1 MQPLGTVADAP
12 AGQQPVGDSRFETT
26 DIRLSSALC
35 ALGFSLRTDSQPV
48 LAKIDADTTRTTV
61 KFFHQD
67 STTLGDF
74 NARHVDLWWNSPAGK
89 YTIVGYD
96 DALTAMRRVHIERA
110 KMINLAKHGPKYRST
125 RNMAVATQSLHSA
138 SVLSAC
144 DIPLVGYDP
153 SSRQWIFEKG
163 AEIVCDLIKAG
174 GRPKERPLT
183 VDLCVDWMLEALKY
197 RDWLAK
203 LVRDP
208 ECIPMIRFQDGEK
221 VLEISRDMPE
231 KEQKKWTSYL

>member
-1 MQPLGTVADAP
+1 MQPLGTVANAP
-12 AGQQPVGDSRFETT
+12 AGPQPIGDSRFETT

-35 ALGFSLRTDSQPV
+35 ALGFSLRTDAQPV
-48 LAKIDADTTRTTV
+48 LAKIDADTAKTIV

-74 NARHVDLWWNSPAGK
+74 NARHVDLWWNSPSGK

-110 KMINLAKHGPKYRST
+110 KMINLAKHGPKYVSRVT
-125 RNMAVATQSLHSA
+125 MAVATQSLHSA
-138 SVLSAC
+138 SVLMAC
-144 DIPLVGYDP
+144 DIPLVGYDS

-163 AEIVCDLIKAG
+163 AEIICDLIKAG
-174 GRPKERPLT
+174 GKPKDRPLT
-183 VDLCVDWMLEALKY
+183 VDLCVDWMIETLKY

-221 VLEISRDMPE
+221 ILEISRDMPE
-231 KEQKKWTSYL
+231 KEQRKWMSYL